1 MVLEFPNRICSI
13 DDASGIIRFSGHDGM
28 MEIRFSMALTTLN
41 MLMGDTADCNRAHQ
55 SAFESLRPRI
65 QEAAVRAYV
74 RSRKSFHILGAE
86 QF

>member
-1 MVLEFPNRICSI
+1 MVLEFPNRMCSI

-41 MLMGDTADCNRAHQ
+41 TLIGETAGSNGAHL
-55 SAFESLRPRI
+55 SAFDSLRPRI
-65 QEAAVRAYV
+65 QEVAVRAYG
-74 RSRKSFHILGAE
+74 RSGKSFHILGAE